1 MVKFEES
8 DFNFMT
14 TFLYLQIA
22 EDWRVSSEEFKKEYE
37 EKAVRYLTS

>member
-1 MVKFEES
+1 MVKFTKS

-14 TFLYLQIA
+14 IFFLQIA